1 MRLRRSSHRLSLQ
14 NAHIALSTRV
24 ERSSVCPRIWF
35 NRSRLV
41 QKTAYKA
48 LTSDEPF
55 LDSSAPLAFACWL
68 CFPTLLLARR
78 RANSTVRR
86 LGESST
92 PATSSTHASGLAE
105 WYREP
110 SNPRC
115 PEQHERVATRPRR
128 PQPWVDV
135 RAAVD
140 VDNPR
145 ASSSAQSARCAWSL
159 PFDPSFIYP
168 TVPPALSRHLER

>member
-1 MRLRRSSHRLSLQ
+1 MERRTTRRRLKNLQKRLRRSSHRLSLQ
-14 NAHIALSTRV
+14 NAHIALSIHV
-24 ERSSVCPRIWF
+24 ECSSVYPRIWL

-41 QKTAYKA
+41 QRAFEA
-48 LTSDEPF
+48 LTSENVHADEAF
-55 LDSSAPLAFACWL
+55 LCSSAPLAFACWL

-78 RANSTVRR
+78 RANPTVRR
-86 LGESST
+86 LGESNN

-115 PEQHERVATRPRR
+115 LEQHERVATRPRR

-135 RAAVD
+135 RVAVG
-140 VDNPR
+140 V
-145 ASSSAQSARCAWSL
+145 
-159 PFDPSFIYP
+159 
-168 TVPPALSRHLER
+168 